1 MGWFF
6 RRRPILFTN
15 ARVVGGGG
23 VFASSL
29 RIKGQVID
37 GFDVESSSKDVV
49 VDLKGAYLFPG
60 LINAHDH
67 LEFNHYGRVKFRER
81 YNNASE
87 WVGDMNDQLASDQTL
102 VKGRS
107 ILLKDRLFIGGIKNL
122 LSGVTTVA
130 HHNPFYRGLDR
141 RFPVRIVKN
150 YGWAHSFYLQGGKAG
165 AGGEQAGDVLMRY
178 RETPKDHPFIVHIA
192 EGVDETAKNE
202 FKRLKDIGCLGSNT
216 ILVHGVGLGVHDW
229 VELASSGAG
238 LIWCPSSNMFLL
250 GETVPVREFLDVAAT
265 PRLALGSDSRL
276 TGSRD
281 LLEEMRMAAGIGGV
295 TAREIFQMVS
305 ENPAYLFRLP
315 VSGRLSIGFPA
326 DLLLI
331 PYVHTDPFEALVACS
346 RKDILLV
353 TIDGQ
358 PHYGTSQFSDLF
370 DMLNV
375 KAAEIEVD
383 GSKKLLAATWVNRLG
398 DCSLSETG
406 VSCIAN

>member
-6 RRRPILFTN
+6 RRRSILFAN
-15 ARVVGGGG
+15 ARVVGSGG

-37 GFDVESSSKDVV
+37 GFDVEPSSKDMV
-49 VDLKGAYLFPG
+49 VDLNGAYLFPG

-67 LEFNHYGRVKFRER
+67 LEFNHYGCIKFRER

-87 WVGDMNDQLASDQTL
+87 WVGDMNGQLASDQAL

-107 ILLKDRLFIGGIKNL
+107 IPLKDRLFIGGMKNL

-130 HHNPFYRGLDR
+130 HHNPFYRGLSR
-141 RFPVRIVKN
+141 HFPVRVVKH

-178 RETPKDHPFIVHIA
+178 RETPKDHPFVVHIA

-216 ILVHGVGLGVHDW
+216 ILVHGVGLGRNDW
-229 VELASSGAG
+229 VELASLGAG

-250 GETVPVREFLDVAAT
+250 GETIPAREFLDVVAT

-281 LLEEMRMAAGIGGV
+281 LLEEMQMAVGTGGV
-295 TAREIFQMVS
+295 TARDIFQMVS
-305 ENPAYLFRLP
+305 ETPANLFRLP

-326 DLLLI
+326 DLLVI
-331 PYVHTDPFEALVACS
+331 PYVHTDPFEALVTCS

-353 TIDGQ
+353 TINGQ
-358 PHYGTSQFSDLF
+358 PHYGTSHFSDFF

-375 KAAEIEVD
+375 KTADIEVD
-383 GSKKLLAATWVNRLG
+383 GSKKLLAATWANVLR

>member
-6 RRRPILFTN
+6 RRRSILFAN
-15 ARVVGGGG
+15 ARVVGSGG

-37 GFDVESSSKDVV
+37 GFDVEPSSKDMV
-49 VDLKGAYLFPG
+49 VDLNGAYLFPG

-67 LEFNHYGRVKFRER
+67 LEFNHYGRIKFRER

-87 WVGDMNDQLASDQTL
+87 WVADMNGQLASDQAL

-107 ILLKDRLFIGGIKNL
+107 IPLKDRLFIGGIKNL
-122 LSGVTTVA
+122 LSGVTMVA
-130 HHNPFYRGLDR
+130 HHNPFYRGLSR
-141 RFPVRIVKN
+141 HFPVRVVKH

-178 RETPKDHPFIVHIA
+178 RETPKDHSFIVHIA

-216 ILVHGVGLGVHDW
+216 ILVHGVGLGRNDW
-229 VELASSGAG
+229 VELASLGAG

-250 GETVPVREFLDVAAT
+250 GETIPAREFLDVAAT

-281 LLEEMRMAAGIGGV
+281 LLEEMQMAVGIGGV
-295 TAREIFQMVS
+295 TARDIFQMVS
-305 ENPAYLFRLP
+305 ETPANLFRLP

-326 DLLLI
+326 DLLVI
-331 PYVHTDPFEALVACS
+331 PYVHTDPFEALVTCS

-353 TIDGQ
+353 TINGQ
-358 PHYGTSQFSDLF
+358 PHYGASQFSDFF

-375 KAAEIEVD
+375 KTADIDVD
-383 GSKKLLAATWVNRLG
+383 GSKKLLAAIWANVLRA
-398 DCSLSETG
+398 CSLTETG

>member
-6 RRRPILFTN
+6 RRRSILFAN
-15 ARVVGGGG
+15 ARVVGSGG

-37 GFDVESSSKDVV
+37 GFDVEPSSNDMV
-49 VDLKGAYLFPG
+49 VDLNEAYLFPG

-67 LEFNHYGRVKFRER
+67 LEFNHYGRIKFRER

-87 WVGDMNDQLASDQTL
+87 WVGDMNGQLASDQAL
-102 VKGRS
+102 VKGSS
-107 ILLKDRLFIGGIKNL
+107 IPLKDRLFIGGMKNL

-130 HHNPFYRGLDR
+130 HHNPFYRGLSR
-141 RFPVRIVKN
+141 HFPVRVVKN

-178 RETPKDHPFIVHIA
+178 RETPKDHPFVVHIA
-192 EGVDETAKNE
+192 EGVDEAAKNE

-216 ILVHGVGLGVHDW
+216 ILVHGVGLGINDW
-229 VELASSGAG
+229 VELASLGAG

-250 GETVPVREFLDVAAT
+250 GETIPAREFLDVAAT

-281 LLEEMRMAAGIGGV
+281 LLEEMQMAAGTGGV
-295 TAREIFQMVS
+295 AARDIFQMVS
-305 ENPAYLFRLP
+305 ETPANLFRLP

-326 DLLLI
+326 DLLVI
-331 PYVHTDPFEALVACS
+331 PYVHTDPFEALVTCS

-353 TIDGQ
+353 TINGQ
-358 PHYGTSQFSDLF
+358 PHYGASQFSDFF

-375 KAAEIEVD
+375 KTADIEVD
-383 GSKKLLAATWVNRLG
+383 GSKKLLAAIWANVLR
-398 DCSLSETG
+398 DCSLTETG